1 MPPAQPGQTAS
12 SPSPYGRRAAPGF
25 LRVISPGELQAQ
37 DQAAANALRDQPNQT
52 PPDDLGNYIRQ
63 RWYTFRDHRNS
74 NQNSINDRLLRASRM
89 FEGQYDPQKLAEI
102 QRFGGSLVYSR
113 LVAVKC
119 RGATSLL
126 RDVYLGADRPWSVD
140 PEPDPSIPPQ
150 VAATIAQIVAGQA
163 AQSAQTGTQPNP
175 EEVHAKY
182 LAMMHMAQQTA
193 KRQAMLSA
201 GNASNKMDE
210 ILQEGG
216 FYSALAKFLVDI
228 ALFPFAVIKGPTVRM
243 VSKLVWANRTPTLQ
257 TVPQMCWERVAPQ
270 DLYWDPGAIDIAD
283 AEIIE
288 RKKLTRND
296 LVQVMDLPGYDQ
308 EAVRGALNDYA
319 TGLRDWMDSPDVEQA
334 MLAARESPSQNASH
348 LIDAAEYHGL
358 VQGHVLLD
366 NGVDPKSIPDPDREY
381 MVQSWVVGR
390 YTIKTQISPSPR
402 QRHPYYVS
410 SFEKVPGTIAGH
422 GLPDILEDLQE
433 VANATLRSLV
443 NNLAMA
449 SGPQVVI
456 NTELLDPTTNEDSLY
471 PWKRWKVFSDPLGGN
486 ANRKPVEFFQPSS
499 NAQELMGIYSSIS
512 SLADDISAIPRY
524 LTGESLKGGA
534 GRTASGLS
542 MLMGNAQKV
551 LQTVAANIDEDV
563 IRGVLD
569 SLYDM
574 VMLTDQSGML
584 SGGEQIKVN
593 GVIVALQKETDQ
605 QKRLQFLQITAN
617 PLDSEIVGEV
627 GRARVLRALAG
638 DLGLPDDV
646 VPDDDAITQQVQA
659 KKQAQ
664 MMMIQQNMQQQQA
677 DLAIKAGSAAAKAGI
692 NPATAVGALS
702 QLGQG
707 VNPAAIAAG
716 TPAGAP
722 TGAPSAAAPMP
733 GPSQGPQQN
742 NFRPPPGVS
751 NG

>member
-1 MPPAQPGQTAS
+1 LPPAQPGGIAS
-12 SPSPYGRRAAPGF
+12 SPSVYGRRTAPGF
-25 LRVISPGELQAQ
+25 LRVVSPDEL
-37 DQAAANALRDQPNQT
+37 AARDRAENDRRNQPVQI

-63 RWYTFRDHRNS
+63 RWYSFRDHRNS
-74 NQNSINDRLLRASRM
+74 NQNSINDRLLRAQRM
-89 FEGQYDPQKLAEI
+89 FEGQYDPQKLMEI
-102 QRFGGSLVYSR
+102 QRFGGSMVYSR

-126 RDVYLGADRPWSVD
+126 RDVYLGAERPWSVE
-140 PEPDPSIPPQ
+140 PEPDPNIPPA
-150 VAATIAQIVAGQA
+150 VAATIAQIVASQA
-163 AQSAQTGTQPNP
+163 AQAAGQGQQPDP
-175 EEVHAKY
+175 EVVHGKY
-182 LAMMHMAQQTA
+182 LALMHAAQQTA
-193 KRQAMLSA
+193 KRQAGLSA
-201 GNASNKMDE
+201 ENAGNRMDE

-216 FYSALAKFLVDI
+216 FYSALARFLVDI
-228 ALFPFAVIKGPTVRM
+228 ALFPYACIKGPTVRM
-243 VSKLVWANRTPTLQ
+243 VSKLVWENKQPTLR
-257 TVPQMCWERVAPQ
+257 TVPQMCWERIAPN
-270 DLYWDPGAIDIAD
+270 DLYWDPGAQDIQN

-308 EAVRGALNDYA
+308 DAVRGALNDYA

-334 MLAARESPSQNASH
+334 MLAARESPSQNFSH

-366 NGVDPKSIPDPDREY
+366 NGVDPKQIPDPDREY

-433 VANATLRSLV
+433 VANATLRALV
-443 NNLAMA
+443 NNMSIA
-449 SGPQVVI
+449 SGPQVVV
-456 NTELLDPTTNEDSLY
+456 NTELLDPSTNEDTLY

-486 ANRKPVEFFQPSS
+486 TARQPITFFQPSS
-499 NAQELMGIYSSIS
+499 NAQELMGIYSAIS
-512 SLADDISAIPRY
+512 GLADDISAIPRY

-574 VMLTDQSGML
+574 VMLTDTSNLL

-617 PLDSEIVGEV
+617 PLDAELVGEL
-627 GRARVLRALAG
+627 GRARVLRALAS
-638 DLGLPDDV
+638 DLGLPDDI
-646 VPDDDAITQQVQA
+646 VPDDDAISTQVAA

-664 MMMIQQNMQQQQA
+664 MAMIQQNLQQQKA
-677 DLAIKAGSAAAKAGI
+677 DMAIKAGSAAAKAGVDPGQAI
-692 NPATAVGALS
+692 GALA
-702 QLGQG
+702 QVAGGPPGTAQ
-707 VNPAAIAAG
+707 AMAEG
-716 TPAGAP
+716 TPVMPQQGGGAPTAGAP
-722 TGAPSAAAPMP
+722 P
-733 GPSQGPQQN
+733 GGPQQN
-742 NFRPPPGVS
+742 NFRPPSGAS
-751 NG
+751 SG

>member
-1 MPPAQPGQTAS
+1 MPPAEPGRTAS
-12 SPSPYGRRAAPGF
+12 SPSIYGRRTAPGF
-25 LRVISPGELQAQ
+25 LRVVSPDDLAAQ
-37 DQAAANALRDQPNQT
+37 DRARDEAYANPGADSPR
-52 PPDDLGNYIRQ
+52 PDDLGGYIRQ
-63 RWYTFRDHRNS
+63 RWYSFRDHRNS
-74 NQNSINDRLLRASRM
+74 NQNSINDRLLRAQRM
-89 FEGQYDPQKLAEI
+89 FEGQYDPQKLMEI
-102 QRFGGSLVYSR
+102 QRFGGSMVYSR

-126 RDVYLGADRPWSVD
+126 RDVYLGAERPWSVE
-140 PEPDPSIPPQ
+140 PEPDPTVPPS
-150 VAATIAQIVAGQA
+150 VAATIAQVVAGQA
-163 AQSAQTGTQPNP
+163 AQIAGTGQPPDP
-175 EEVHAKY
+175 EAVHGKY
-182 LAMMHMAQQTA
+182 LGLMHAAQQVA
-193 KRQAMLSA
+193 KRQAFLSA
-201 GNASNKMDE
+201 ENAGNRMDE

-228 ALFPFAVIKGPTVRM
+228 ALFPYACIKGPTVRM
-243 VSKLVWANRTPTLQ
+243 VSKLVWTNRRPTLE
-257 TVPQMCWERVAPQ
+257 TIPQMCWERVAPQ
-270 DLYWDPGAIDIAD
+270 DLYWDPGAQDIGN

-308 EAVRGALNDYA
+308 DAVRGALNDYA

-334 MLAARESPSQNASH
+334 MLAARESPSQNSSH

-366 NGVDPKSIPDPDREY
+366 NGVDPRQIPDLDREY

-433 VANATLRSLV
+433 VANATLRALV
-443 NNLAMA
+443 NNMSIA
-449 SGPQVVI
+449 SGPQVVV
-456 NTELLDPTTNEDSLY
+456 NTELLDPSTNEDSLY

-486 ANRKPVEFFQPSS
+486 TARQPITFFQPNS
-499 NAQELMGIYSSIS
+499 NAQELMSIYSSIS

-574 VMLTDQSGML
+574 VMLTDTSNLL

-605 QKRLQFLQITAN
+605 QKRLQFLQITAS
-617 PLDSEIVGEV
+617 PLDSEIVGEL
-627 GRARVLRALAG
+627 GRARVLRSLAS
-638 DLGLPDDV
+638 DLGLPDDI
-646 VPDDDAITQQVQA
+646 VPDDETIAGQVQA

-664 MMMIQQNMQQQQA
+664 MMMIQQNMQAQQA
-677 DLAIKAGSAAAKAGI
+677 ELAIKAGSAAAKAGI
-692 NPATAVGALS
+692 DPGQAVAGLAQMVQGPPGAAATMAQGAPVMPGGGTGSPPAVG
-702 QLGQG
+702 
-707 VNPAAIAAG
+707 
-716 TPAGAP
+716 P
-722 TGAPSAAAPMP
+722 T
-733 GPSQGPQQN
+733 QGPQQN
-742 NFRPPPGVS
+742 NFRPPAGTS
-751 NG
+751 L

>member
-1 MPPAQPGQTAS
+1 MPPAQPGLTS
-12 SPSPYGRRAAPGF
+12 SSQSIYGRRAPGF
-25 LRVISPGELQAQ
+25 LRVVSPDELRLR
-37 DQAAANALRDQPNQT
+37 DEAAANAANT
-52 PPDDLGNYIRQ
+52 PVVIPDDLGNYIRQ
-63 RWYTFRDHRNS
+63 RWYSFRDHRNS
-74 NQNSINDRLLRASRM
+74 NQNSINDRLLRAQRM

-126 RDVYLGADRPWSVD
+126 RDVYLGAERPWSVE
-140 PEPDPSIPPQ
+140 PEPDPSVPASIAS
-150 VAATIAQIVAGQA
+150 VIAQTVATQA
-163 AQSAQTGTQPNP
+163 AQAAGSGQQPDP
-175 EEVHAKY
+175 EAVHGQY
-182 LAMMHMAQQTA
+182 LRMMHAAQQTA

-201 GNASNKMDE
+201 ENAGNRMDE

-216 FYSALAKFLVDI
+216 FYSALARFLVDLP
-228 ALFPFAVIKGPTVRM
+228 LFPFAVIKGPTVRM
-243 VSKLVWANRTPTLQ
+243 VSKLVWTNKRPQLQ
-257 TVPQMCWERVAPQ
+257 TIPQMCWERVAPQ
-270 DLYWDPGAIDIAD
+270 DLYWDPGAQDIGN

-308 EAVRGALNDYA
+308 AAVRGALNDYS

-334 MLAARESPSQNASH
+334 MLAARESPSQNFSH

-366 NGVDPKSIPDPDREY
+366 NGVDPRQVPDADREY

-433 VANATLRSLV
+433 VANATLRALV
-443 NNLAMA
+443 NNMSIA
-449 SGPQVVI
+449 SGPQVVV

-471 PWKRWKVFSDPLGGN
+471 PWKRWKVFSDPLGGQTT
-486 ANRKPVEFFQPSS
+486 RQPITFFQPNS
-499 NAQELMGIYSSIS
+499 NAQELMGIYSAIS
-512 SLADDISAIPRY
+512 GLADDISAIPRY

-574 VMLTDQSGML
+574 VMLTDTSNLL

-617 PLDSEIVGEV
+617 PLDAEIVGEQ
-627 GRARVLRALAG
+627 GRAKVLRALAQ
-638 DLGLPDDV
+638 DLGMPDDI
-646 VPDDDAITQQVQA
+646 VPDDDAIAAQTAA

-664 MMMIQQNMQQQQA
+664 MAVIQQNVQHQQA

-692 NPATAVGALS
+692 DPLRAAGALVD
-702 QLGQG
+702 QATP
-707 VNPAAIAAG
+707 NPAAAGAAG
-716 TPAGAP
+716 
-722 TGAPSAAAPMP
+722 AAATPIMP
-733 GPSQGPQQN
+733 GGGAGSPAAPPGGPGGQN
-742 NFRPPPGVS
+742 NFRPPPGAS